1 MKRRI
6 TLLRLIPCVLVA
18 ICCLTVAPLCA
29 RGLSLDVLI
38 GAGSSSAA
46 TVHAQSVSG
55 QEYLFLPGQT
65 DLNNIVLSSDSGEIE
80 AWSYATKNY
89 EPINSSVNLTDLG
102 VVDADGNLPS
112 GGAALWVRI
121 GGVESK
127 VLLMK
132 SASIRS
138 VFITT
143 EHDRSYIESSATH
156 SVSDKGRIT
165 VFAPESDEP
174 YYDADFDAIKGR
186 GNSTWGGSAK
196 KPYQIKLKKKAE
208 LLQNGEKS
216 KTWLLLANAADPTL
230 LRNTISF
237 KLATYLG
244 VVGTPS
250 CEPCDLYYN
259 GEYRGNYL
267 VTEKVKVEKDGVNID
282 DLDDANAAVNEGSDS
297 LSNPFAHKKWATNK
311 YGQQFSYVEG
321 LNNPDNIT
329 GGYLVELDDKAGEE
343 LSTFYAGGHY
353 FTIHTPEV
361 ATYEEVKYI
370 SELFNES
377 FCAAHA
383 GGLDPNSGKL
393 SSDIFDDQTLV
404 ATGLAEDFLWD
415 GDYLFSSSYFYVKP
429 NAEVVY
435 LGPIWD
441 CDRAFFRGKETTPST
456 FAMEFYSG
464 NPELIKQMKEKCDS
478 MLAPLVNEVLLGD
491 EAARTED
498 GSLHSIS
505 YYASQIASSQKM
517 DETIWGIAPLYDPYV
532 AYDRASGKTWEQ
544 FVSDLSVFSKKRVN
558 YLSGVYSQDNW
569 KCCTWR
575 GSSVADWVPYVD
587 GAAVYEGWVY
597 DQGSYYLMNSG
608 HLITGWANVA
618 GTWYFLD
625 YSSGAMKTGWV
636 NDGGTWYFCNARG
649 KLQTGWEYLGGN
661 WYFLTDG
668 GAMATGWNN
677 IDGAWYWMGASGAMA
692 TGWVC
697 LDGNWYYLQ
706 DSGAMA
712 TGWAAVDGAW
722 YYLDASGAMRT
733 GWLSDGSGWYWLDGL
748 GSMATGWRLIGG
760 SWYLLGDSGA
770 MATGWSVVDGA
781 WYYLDASGAMRT
793 GWLNDGSGWYWLDGS
808 GVMGTGY
815 IQINGVWYYF
825 DDSGRMTSEGIAPPV
840 AASVEARVQSAA

>member
-1 MKRRI
+1 M
-6 TLLRLIPCVLVA
+6 
-18 ICCLTVAPLCA
+18 
-29 RGLSLDVLI
+29 
-38 GAGSSSAA
+38 
-46 TVHAQSVSG
+46 
-55 QEYLFLPGQT
+55 
-65 DLNNIVLSSDSGEIE
+65 
-80 AWSYATKNY
+80 
-89 EPINSSVNLTDLG
+89 
-102 VVDADGNLPS
+102 
-112 GGAALWVRI
+112 
-121 GGVESK
+121 
-127 VLLMK
+127 
-132 SASIRS
+132 
-138 VFITT
+138 
-143 EHDRSYIESSATH
+143 
-156 SVSDKGRIT
+156 
-165 VFAPESDEP
+165 
-174 YYDADFDAIKGR
+174 
-186 GNSTWGGSAK
+186 
-196 KPYQIKLKKKAE
+196 
-208 LLQNGEKS
+208 
-216 KTWLLLANAADPTL
+216 
-230 LRNTISF
+230 
-237 KLATYLG
+237 
-244 VVGTPS
+244 
-250 CEPCDLYYN
+250 
-259 GEYRGNYL
+259 
-267 VTEKVKVEKDGVNID
+267 
-282 DLDDANAAVNEGSDS
+282 
-297 LSNPFAHKKWATNK
+297 
-311 YGQQFSYVEG
+311 
-321 LNNPDNIT
+321 
-329 GGYLVELDDKAGEE
+329 
-343 LSTFYAGGHY
+343 
-353 FTIHTPEV
+353 
-361 ATYEEVKYI
+361 
-370 SELFNES
+370 
-377 FCAAHA
+377 
-383 GGLDPNSGKL
+383 
-393 SSDIFDDQTLV
+393 V

-733 GWLSDGSGWYWLDGL
+733 GWLSDGSGWYWLDG
-748 GSMATGWRLIGG
+748 
-760 SWYLLGDSGA
+760 
-770 MATGWSVVDGA
+770 
-781 WYYLDASGAMRT
+781 
-793 GWLNDGSGWYWLDGS
+793 S